1 MAGRRPKPTKQ
12 KKLEGNPGK
21 RKFNPDE
28 PDPDSEIPTMP
39 AHLDATAKAEWKRIT
54 PQLLS
59 LGLISEVD
67 RGPIAAYC
75 QAWSR
80 WVDAEE
86 NIQRFGSVIKTPKGY
101 PVQSPYLGI
110 ANHAMDQV
118 RKFAIE
124 FGMTP
129 AARSRVIVDRKGDPD
144 ADLHALLSGPLLSE
158 EEKKQIQ

>member
-1 MAGRRPKPTKQ
+1 
-12 KKLEGNPGK
+12 
-21 RKFNPDE
+21 
-28 PDPDSEIPTMP
+28 MP
-39 AHLDATAKAEWKRIT
+39 AHLDPIAQAEWNRVT

-80 WVDAEE
+80 WVDAEK
-86 NIQRFGSVIKTPKGY
+86 NVQRFGSVIKTPKGY

-144 ADLHALLSGPLLSE
+144 AALHALLSGPMLSE
-158 EEKKQIQ
+158 EEKKQLQ

>member
-1 MAGRRPKPTKQ
+1 MAGRRPKPTRQ

-21 RKFNPDE
+21 RKLNSLE
-28 PDPDSEIPTMP
+28 PEPDSEIPSMP
-39 AHLDATAKAEWKRIT
+39 PHLDAVARTEWKRIT
-54 PQLLS
+54 PHLLS

-80 WVDAEE
+80 WVDAEA
-86 NIQRFGSVIKTPKGY
+86 NIQRFGLVIKTPKGC
-101 PVQSPYLGI
+101 PVQSPYVGI
-110 ANHAMDQV
+110 ANHALDQM

-144 ADLHALLSGPLLSE
+144 AALHDLLSGPMLTD
-158 EEKKQIQ
+158 EEKKHLQ